1 MESLISRSRS
11 TGCERRRPS
20 LNGEIMTIKTLS
32 PGLGVSPQI
41 GPADVAALAA
51 SGFRPIIC
59 NRPDDE
65 ERGQPSSVAGAAE
78 DDELGLR
85 FIHIPVVSSEGRRV
99 GIQGVRTCRSWR

>member
-51 SGFRPIIC
+51 SGFRSIIC

-65 ERGQPSSVAGAAE
+65 ERSEEHTS
-78 DDELGLR
+78 ELQSLM
-85 FIHIPVVSSEGRRV
+85 
-99 GIQGVRTCRSWR
+99 RTSYAVFCFKKKKSIVILHSTIT